1 MELFIPTKID
11 DLEELPF
18 KELKDNVYLRIVILR
33 DKDRIRKDVEEDWLE
48 EYRTIEEMIK
58 HNYTMAEIREAIHK
72 GLIRVYSISK
82 KEGE

>member
-1 MELFIPTKID
+1 MELFIPTEID

-33 DKDRIRKDVEEDWLE
+33 DKDKIRRNVEEDWLE

-58 HNYTMAEIREAIHK
+58 HNYTMAEIREAIYK
-72 GLIRVYSISK
+72 GLIRVYSISRT
-82 KEGE
+82 EGE